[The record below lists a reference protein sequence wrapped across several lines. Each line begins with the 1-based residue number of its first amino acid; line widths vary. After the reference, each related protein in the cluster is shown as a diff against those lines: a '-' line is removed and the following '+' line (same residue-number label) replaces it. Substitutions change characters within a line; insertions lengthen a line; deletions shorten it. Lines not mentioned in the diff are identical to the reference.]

1 MKREPTRQRF
11 LKAKIE
17 QRNLRRGGI
26 KPLQLVDADEDD
38 KQLAARLL
46 EQDDELPGNRNSGF
60 RFNFL
65 LVIMALTPLYLWFEL
80 SFGVHLLNTISG
92 KTTVEE
98 TAAIEH
104 WGRLISGIAVS
115 LLFVTVWFRECEKR
129 NKPWAVRILVTLA
142 IFFVCI
148 PLTWLTQGKVID
160 FYVKRGSTEIA
171 LDLAGLTLAVAI
183 GFYLLRFWLR
193 RCIVDQKHGAAMTV
207 FGLAVILGTGVL
219 FLTTTH
225 LWLPQ
230 FNEKMGIAPVLS
242 KQIGEERKQAATL
255 SVLRRGAQEGI
266 FQPKTIDFSPQT
278 AASPEGMAA
287 LALFPILGSVI
298 DQTPLEA
305 DRARIIAELMYR
317 DWDEQSGETAYKAF
331 TDIERDLRRMHAEGY
346 QAASLAFTNNPS
358 KIKAN
363 QAWSEFIK
371 GLFGFEGMPPNLSL
385 DEFLQHPATSR
396 FIARQVACFD
406 CQFRVGM
413 SRETFG
419 RELYSWTQRHNVE
432 RTVENFATASYFED
446 GRDGET
452 AARTYW
458 VPIWALLF
466 SMVGAFTHIFKMLFT
481 AAEYFQRY
489 TFHRVR
495 AADSLL
501 ADEVVGNSKM
511 MIGACVVLMSLFIFF
526 SDNRVTSDPAY
537 LKTREQLWDK
547 HPVIGAVAAHWTI
560 NAQGLIYPF
569 TKKLRPDWLKF
580 KSDPLHWIP
589 FASRLVKSDG

>member
-104 WGRLISGIAVS
+104 WGRLI
-115 LLFVTVWFRECEKR
+115 TVWFRECEKR

-230 FNEKMGIAPVLS
+230 FNEKNGHSACAV
-242 KQIGEERKQAATL
+242 ETNW
-255 SVLRRGAQEGI
+255 RGAQASGDAFGI
-266 FQPKTIDFSPQT
+266 AQRRTRRHLSAENHRFF
-278 AASPEGMAA
+278 AANGC
-287 LALFPILGSVI
+287 
-298 DQTPLEA
+298 
-305 DRARIIAELMYR
+305 
-317 DWDEQSGETAYKAF
+317 QSGRHGCTGIVPD
-331 TDIERDLRRMHAEGY
+331 TRLRH
-346 QAASLAFTNNPS
+346 
-358 KIKAN
+358 
-363 QAWSEFIK
+363 
-371 GLFGFEGMPPNLSL
+371 
-385 DEFLQHPATSR
+385 
-396 FIARQVACFD
+396 
-406 CQFRVGM
+406 
-413 SRETFG
+413 
-419 RELYSWTQRHNVE
+419 
-432 RTVENFATASYFED
+432 
-446 GRDGET
+446 
-452 AARTYW
+452 
-458 VPIWALLF
+458 
-466 SMVGAFTHIFKMLFT
+466 
-481 AAEYFQRY
+481 
-489 TFHRVR
+489 
-495 AADSLL
+495 
-501 ADEVVGNSKM
+501 
-511 MIGACVVLMSLFIFF
+511 
-526 SDNRVTSDPAY
+526 
-537 LKTREQLWDK
+537 
-547 HPVIGAVAAHWTI
+547 
-560 NAQGLIYPF
+560 
-569 TKKLRPDWLKF
+569 
-580 KSDPLHWIP
+580 
-589 FASRLVKSDG
+589 